1 MRTICCRLYGDE
13 LTFLALHE
21 THALAAL
28 LFVALAELLGSGDAA
43 RFFDDVSGE
52 VALPSPSDW
61 PDSML
66 DVERAL
72 LI

>member
-1 MRTICCRLYGDE
+1 MACCRLCGDK

-21 THALAAL
+21 TQALAAL

-43 RFFDDVSGE
+43 RFFEDDASGE
-52 VALPSPSDW
+52 VALPSPSDC